1 MYRGL
6 MVALIIAGVMGI
18 LFSLYVAI
26 GTPNMVHVSMSVV
39 RADYCT
45 YSFNPASAYHGNPKF
60 VEVSLEYI
68 KKVPKL
74 MEALQK
80 ADKYMEEYLNH
91 PRVIKD
97 DDGCYRTNTWGFG
110 VGLDPTAI
118 TYITV
123 GDAEAIKSILAHAI
137 RKDEIRK
144 VDVPPDAGFN
154 QSYVSEMHTNRYIS
168 VDGKKYYIHIVGVGT

>member
-26 GTPNMVHVSMSVV
+26 APDMVHVSMSVV

-45 YSFNPASAYHGNPKF
+45 DAFNPASAYHGNPKF
-60 VEVSLEYI
+60 VEVSLEDI

-80 ADKYMEEYLNH
+80 ADEYMEKYLK
-91 PRVIKD
+91 RVIKD

-110 VGLDPTAI
+110 VGPDPTAI

>member
-1 MYRGL
+1 

-45 YSFNPASAYHGNPKF
+45 NSFNPASAYHGDPKF
-60 VEVSLEYI
+60 VEVSLEDI

-80 ADKYMEEYLNH
+80 ADKYMEEYLK
-91 PRVIKD
+91 RVIKD
-97 DDGCYRTNTWGFG
+97 DDGCYRPNTWGFG
-110 VGLDPTAI
+110 VGPDSTAI
-118 TYITV
+118 TDITV
-123 GDAEAIKSILAHAI
+123 GEAEAIKSILAHAI

-154 QSYVSEMHTNRYIS
+154 QSYVFERHTDMYIS
-168 VDGKKYYIHIVGVGT
+168 VDGKKYYILIVGVGT

>member
-1 MYRGL
+1 
-6 MVALIIAGVMGI
+6 MVALIIAGVIGI

-45 YSFNPASAYHGNPKF
+45 YAFNPASAYHGNPKF
-60 VEVSLEYI
+60 VEVSLEDI

-80 ADKYMEEYLNH
+80 ADKYMEEYLND
-91 PRVIKD
+91 PRVRMY
-97 DDGCYRTNTWGFG
+97 DGCYIPNPWILSLGP
-110 VGLDPTAI
+110 DPTAI
-118 TYITV
+118 TDITV

-144 VDVPPDAGFN
+144 VDVPPNAGFN
-154 QSYVSEMHTNRYIS
+154 QSYVLERHTDMYIS
-168 VDGKKYYIHIVGVGT
+168 VDGKKYYILIVGVGT

>member
-1 MYRGL
+1 

-26 GTPNMVHVSMSVV
+26 APDMVHVRMSVV

-45 YSFNPASAYHGNPKF
+45 NAFDPTIHGNPKF
-60 VEVSLEYI
+60 VEVSLEDI

-80 ADKYMEEYLNH
+80 ADKYMEEYLND
-91 PRVIKD
+91 PRVRMY
-97 DDGCYRTNTWGFG
+97 DGCYIPNPLTFG
-110 VGLDPTAI
+110 VGPSPGLSTDI
-118 TYITV
+118 TI

-154 QSYVSEMHTNRYIS
+154 QSYVLERHTNMYIS
-168 VDGKKYYIHIVGVGT
+168 VDGKKYYILIVGVGT

>member
-1 MYRGL
+1 

-26 GTPNMVHVSMSVV
+26 GTPNMVHVSMRVV

-45 YSFNPASAYHGNPKF
+45 MSYHPASDKDGSKF
-60 VEVSLEYI
+60 IEVNLNDI

-80 ADKYMEEYLNH
+80 ADKYMEEYLND
-91 PRVIKD
+91 PRIIMD
-97 DDGCYRTNTWGFG
+97 EDGCYVHRPGYFG
-110 VGLDPTAI
+110 LGPDPSVVTDI
-118 TYITV
+118 TI

-154 QSYVSEMHTNRYIS
+154 QSYVLERHTDMYIS
-168 VDGKKYYIHIVGVGT
+168 VDGKKYYILIIGVGT

>member
-1 MYRGL
+1 
-6 MVALIIAGVMGI
+6 
-18 LFSLYVAI
+18 
-26 GTPNMVHVSMSVV
+26 MSVV

-45 YSFNPASAYHGNPKF
+45 DAFNPASAYHGNPKF
-60 VEVSLEYI
+60 VEVSLEDI

-74 MEALQK
+74 METLQK
-80 ADKYMEEYLNH
+80 ADEYMEKYLK
-91 PRVIKD
+91 RVIKD

-110 VGLDPTAI
+110 VGPDPTAI

>member
-1 MYRGL
+1 

-45 YSFNPASAYHGNPKF
+45 YAYYHASDKDDSKF
-60 VEVSLEYI
+60 VEVSLEDI

-80 ADKYMEEYLNH
+80 ADEYMEKYLNN

-97 DDGCYRTNTWGFG
+97 DDGCYIPNPRRVS
-110 VGLDPTAI
+110 VGPDPSVVTD
-118 TYITV
+118 ITV

-154 QSYVSEMHTNRYIS
+154 QSYVLERYTDIYIS
-168 VDGKKYYIHIVGVGT
+168 VDGKKYYILIVGVGT

>member
-45 YSFNPASAYHGNPKF
+45 NSFNPAYHGNPKF
-60 VEVSLEYI
+60 VEVSLNDI

-80 ADKYMEEYLNH
+80 ADKYMEEYLND
-91 PRVIKD
+91 PRVRMY
-97 DDGCYRTNTWGFG
+97 DGCYIPNPWRVS
-110 VGLDPTAI
+110 VGPDPTAV
-118 TYITV
+118 TDITV

-144 VDVPPDAGFN
+144 VDVPPNAGFN
-154 QSYVSEMHTNRYIS
+154 QSYVFERYTNMYIS
-168 VDGKKYYIHIVGVGT
+168 VDGKKYYILIVGVGT

>member
-26 GTPNMVHVSMSVV
+26 GTPNMVHVRMSVV

-45 YSFNPASAYHGNPKF
+45 NSFNPASAYHGNPKF
-60 VEVSLEYI
+60 VEVSLEDI

-74 MEALQK
+74 MEVLQK
-80 ADKYMEEYLNH
+80 ADKNMEEYLND
-91 PRVIKD
+91 PRVGMY
-97 DDGCYRTNTWGFG
+97 DGCYIPNPLTFG
-110 VGLDPTAI
+110 VGPSPGLSTDI
-118 TYITV
+118 TI

-144 VDVPPDAGFN
+144 VDAPPNAGFN
-154 QSYVSEMHTNRYIS
+154 QSYVLERYTDMYIS
-168 VDGKKYYIHIVGVGT
+168 VDGKKYYILIVGVGT

>member
-1 MYRGL
+1 

-45 YSFNPASAYHGNPKF
+45 NSFNPASAYHGDPKF
-60 VEVSLEYI
+60 VEVSLEDI

-80 ADKYMEEYLNH
+80 ADKYMEEYLK
-91 PRVIKD
+91 RVIKD
-97 DDGCYRTNTWGFG
+97 DDGCYRPNTWGFG
-110 VGLDPTAI
+110 VGPDSTAI
-118 TYITV
+118 TDITV
-123 GDAEAIKSILAHAI
+123 GEAEAIKSILAHAI

-154 QSYVSEMHTNRYIS
+154 QSYVFERYTDMYIS
-168 VDGKKYYIHIVGVGT
+168 VDGKKYYILIVGVGT

>member
-45 YSFNPASAYHGNPKF
+45 NAFDPTIHGNPKF
-60 VEVSLEYI
+60 VEVSLEDI

-80 ADKYMEEYLNH
+80 ADKYMEEYLND
-91 PRVIKD
+91 PRVRMY
-97 DDGCYRTNTWGFG
+97 DGCYIPNPWILSLGP
-110 VGLDPTAI
+110 DPTAI
-118 TYITV
+118 TDITV

-144 VDVPPDAGFN
+144 VDVPPNAGFN
-154 QSYVSEMHTNRYIS
+154 QSYVLERHTDMYIS
-168 VDGKKYYIHIVGVGT
+168 VDGKKYYILIVGVGT